1 MNNNPIFRRRNYFIK
16 KNFQVNFTV
25 KFLII
30 ILIEAFLAAGLFLYM
45 SKGPLT
51 TGYLGSELRI
61 ARTYDFFLPMLLLSN
76 LIIVGVSAVIGIGVL
91 IFLSHR
97 LAGPL
102 YRFENIL
109 DAIKKGDLTQ
119 RFKLREN
126 DQFEEL
132 TKTYGT
138 QYSTIYYSDDK
149 YFYDFTRKIGSGLQL
164 FSEGQEKNPALAKNR
179 VDRIVEQVQK
189 ILEMYPPEFHFKI
202 YIYPS
207 YKELKLIY
215 MGIGNLGKSP
225 IAFYNHKAKAVY
237 VSLVDITDGVLAHEI
252 AHAVIN
258 SSFAVPPPARMQ
270 EILAQYVDRH
280 LWG

>member
-1 MNNNPIFRRRNYFIK
+1 MGNRLPFRRRNYFIK
-16 KNFQVNFTV
+16 KKFQVNFTV

-45 SKGPLT
+45 SKGTLT

-76 LIIVGVSAVIGIGVL
+76 LIIVGISAVIGIGVL

-126 DQFEEL
+126 DQFVEL
-132 TKTYGT
+132 ANSINEHTDTLDKNMGHLKAGVMEFSQLTSKMQT
-138 QYSTIYYSDDK
+138 AMASD
-149 YFYDFTRKIGSGLQL
+149 
-164 FSEGQEKNPALAKNR
+164 
-179 VDRIVEQVQK
+179 
-189 ILEMYPPEFHFKI
+189 
-202 YIYPS
+202 PS
-207 YKELKLIY
+207 ANKELERLLQEMSKKL
-215 MGIGNLGKSP
+215 
-225 IAFYNHKAKAVY
+225 
-237 VSLVDITDGVLAHEI
+237 
-252 AHAVIN
+252 
-258 SSFAVPPPARMQ
+258 Q
-270 EILAQYVDRH
+270 ELEGAANYFKTS
-280 LWG
+280 

>member
-1 MNNNPIFRRRNYFIK
+1 MDNNPFFRRRNYFIK

-45 SKGPLT
+45 SKGTLT

-119 RFKLREN
+119 RIKLREN
-126 DQFEEL
+126 DQFVEL
-132 TKTYGT
+132 ANSINEHTDTLDKNMGHLKAGVMEFSQLASKIQTAMA
-138 QYSTIYYSDDK
+138 SD
-149 YFYDFTRKIGSGLQL
+149 
-164 FSEGQEKNPALAKNR
+164 
-179 VDRIVEQVQK
+179 
-189 ILEMYPPEFHFKI
+189 
-202 YIYPS
+202 PS
-207 YKELKLIY
+207 ANKELERLLQEMSKKLQALEWAANY
-215 MGIGNLGKSP
+215 FKTS
-225 IAFYNHKAKAVY
+225 
-237 VSLVDITDGVLAHEI
+237 
-252 AHAVIN
+252 
-258 SSFAVPPPARMQ
+258 
-270 EILAQYVDRH
+270 
-280 LWG
+280 

>member
-45 SKGPLT
+45 SKGTLT

-109 DAIKKGDLTQ
+109 DAIKQGDLTQ

-126 DQFEEL
+126 DQLVEL
-132 TKTYGT
+132 ANSINEHTDTLDKNMGHLKAGVMEFSQLASKMQTAMA
-138 QYSTIYYSDDK
+138 SD
-149 YFYDFTRKIGSGLQL
+149 TSA
-164 FSEGQEKNPALAKNR
+164 N
-179 VDRIVEQVQK
+179 
-189 ILEMYPPEFHFKI
+189 
-202 YIYPS
+202 
-207 YKELKLIY
+207 KELERLLQEMSKKL
-215 MGIGNLGKSP
+215 
-225 IAFYNHKAKAVY
+225 
-237 VSLVDITDGVLAHEI
+237 
-252 AHAVIN
+252 
-258 SSFAVPPPARMQ
+258 Q
-270 EILAQYVDRH
+270 ELEGAANY
-280 LWG
+280 LKTS

>member
-1 MNNNPIFRRRNYFIK
+1 MGNRLPFRRRNYFIK
-16 KNFQVNFTV
+16 KKFQVNFTV

-45 SKGPLT
+45 SKGTLT

-76 LIIVGVSAVIGIGVL
+76 LIIVGISAVIGIAVL

-126 DQFEEL
+126 DQFVEL
-132 TKTYGT
+132 ANSINEHTDTL
-138 QYSTIYYSDDK
+138 DK
-149 YFYDFTRKIGSGLQL
+149 NMGHLKAGVMEFSQL
-164 FSEGQEKNPALAKNR
+164 ASKMQTALAS
-179 VDRIVEQVQK
+179 D
-189 ILEMYPPEFHFKI
+189 
-202 YIYPS
+202 PS
-207 YKELKLIY
+207 ANKELERLLQEMSKKLQALEGAANY
-215 MGIGNLGKSP
+215 FKTS
-225 IAFYNHKAKAVY
+225 
-237 VSLVDITDGVLAHEI
+237 
-252 AHAVIN
+252 
-258 SSFAVPPPARMQ
+258 
-270 EILAQYVDRH
+270 
-280 LWG
+280 

>member
-45 SKGPLT
+45 SKGTLT

-126 DQFEEL
+126 DQFVEL
-132 TKTYGT
+132 ANSINEHTDTLDKNMGHLKAGVMEFSQLTSKMQT
-138 QYSTIYYSDDK
+138 AMASD
-149 YFYDFTRKIGSGLQL
+149 
-164 FSEGQEKNPALAKNR
+164 
-179 VDRIVEQVQK
+179 
-189 ILEMYPPEFHFKI
+189 
-202 YIYPS
+202 PS
-207 YKELKLIY
+207 ANKELERLLQEMSKKL
-215 MGIGNLGKSP
+215 
-225 IAFYNHKAKAVY
+225 
-237 VSLVDITDGVLAHEI
+237 
-252 AHAVIN
+252 
-258 SSFAVPPPARMQ
+258 Q
-270 EILAQYVDRH
+270 ELEGAANYFKTS
-280 LWG
+280 

>member
-1 MNNNPIFRRRNYFIK
+1 MDNNPFFRRRNYFIK

-45 SKGPLT
+45 SKGTLT

-76 LIIVGVSAVIGIGVL
+76 LIIVGISAVIGIAVL

-97 LAGPL
+97 IAGPL

-126 DQFEEL
+126 DQFVEL
-132 TKTYGT
+132 ANSINEHTDTLDKNMGHLKAGVMEFSQLASKMQTAMA
-138 QYSTIYYSDDK
+138 SD
-149 YFYDFTRKIGSGLQL
+149 
-164 FSEGQEKNPALAKNR
+164 
-179 VDRIVEQVQK
+179 
-189 ILEMYPPEFHFKI
+189 
-202 YIYPS
+202 PS
-207 YKELKLIY
+207 ANKELERLLQEMSKKL
-215 MGIGNLGKSP
+215 
-225 IAFYNHKAKAVY
+225 
-237 VSLVDITDGVLAHEI
+237 
-252 AHAVIN
+252 
-258 SSFAVPPPARMQ
+258 Q
-270 EILAQYVDRH
+270 ELEGAANYFKTS
-280 LWG
+280 